1 MNESWKKTSSCQL
14 LEAIYDEIVPYS
26 VVYFLICKF
35 SMLLFLY
42 QVIAN
47 TSAFYNYKTMHDY
60 ANMVKTVCRRIVS
73 LHEHL
78 CSFLKRHHTYGDM
91 EHLQIYS
98 MFGFTCF
105 LNPTRNMW
113 EFPLFFCNE
122 GIQNTILPTKSALC
136 SLCICVHL
144 ITYLSSFQS
153 VAPVLLVNHRENY
166 NEREWNCVSGLSNA
180 HMKVRVL
187 SFTYLELTDK
197 IIVLIIYNRILWS
210 IHAM

>member
-1 MNESWKKTSSCQL
+1 MNESWKKTSSCRL
-14 LEAIYDEIVPYS
+14 LEVIYDEIVPYS

-73 LHEHL
+73 LHDISVHFSSGIILMETWSIYRFIVCLVSHA
-78 CSFLKRHHTYGDM
+78 FLIQHVTCENFLYFFVMKAYKTQFC
-91 EHLQIYS
+91 LQRV
-98 MFGFTCF
+98 
-105 LNPTRNMW
+105 L
-113 EFPLFFCNE
+113 
-122 GIQNTILPTKSALC
+122 
-136 SLCICVHL
+136 CVHL

-153 VAPVLLVNHRENY
+153 VDHDLLVNHRENY
-166 NEREWNCVSGLSNA
+166 SEREWNCVSGLSNA

-187 SFTYLELTDK
+187 SFTYFELTDK